1 MTYSIIGRD
10 PATDEIGIAVQ
21 SRYFAAGRVVPYL
34 EGGVG
39 AIATQAFVNLAY
51 GYKGLPLLREGLS
64 PRAALD
70 RLMAADPD
78 AEIRQVAMMD
88 WQGRIAVHTGA
99 RCVVASGHQVGAHC
113 VAQGNMLTRDAV
125 WQAMVPAFEAAK
137 GRLAERLVAA
147 LQAAETAGG
156 DVRGAQGAGLV
167 VVGVHT
173 SEDPGSDRRLD
184 LRVDDHADPVGEIA
198 RLLAYVR
205 AHNRANASV
214 AKLTRG
220 DHAGALAD
228 VDESLKAFPDDFQFR
243 YRRGLTLLAM
253 GRDDEAKA
261 ALANAGGRDPM
272 EFVLRMADA
281 GAIPFTRSALT
292 HPPTPSSG

>member
-1 MTYSIIGRD
+1 
-10 PATDEIGIAVQ
+10 
-21 SRYFAAGRVVPYL
+21 
-34 EGGVG
+34 
-39 AIATQAFVNLAY
+39 
-51 GYKGLPLLREGLS
+51 
-64 PRAALD
+64 
-70 RLMAADPD
+70 
-78 AEIRQVAMMD
+78 MD

-99 RCVVASGHQVGAHC
+99 RCVVARGHQVGEHC

-125 WQAMVPAFEAAK
+125 WRAMVPAFEAAK
-137 GRLAERLVAA
+137 GRLAERLLAA
-147 LQAAETAGG
+147 LQAAEAAGG

-184 LRVDDHADPVGEIA
+184 LRVDDHADPVGEIG

-205 AHNRANASV
+205 AHTRANASV
-214 AKLTRG
+214 AKLMKG

-228 VDESLKAFPDDFQFR
+228 VEASLKAFPDDFQFR

-261 ALANAGGRDPM
+261 AIAGAGGHDPM
-272 EFVLRMADA
+272 EFLLRMADA

-292 HPPTPSSG
+292 RPPTPSSG